1 MAQEKH
7 ALWTRILLALLALV
21 IFAFS
26 LPAYPNPSANPALA
40 RLSPENASLGSVAGA
55 FLGRQV
61 GLALIAIYGAIRGTT
76 QPMLIGAF
84 AMGFFNLHDAV
95 LLSTFGS
102 GGPGAIAGL
111 ILGAGAII
119 VMVAVGR
126 KRAQQNA

>member
-1 MAQEKH
+1 MAQQKH

-26 LPAYPNPSANPALA
+26 LPAYMDPSANPALA

-61 GLALIAIYGAIRGTT
+61 GLALIALYGAIRGTT

-84 AMGFFNLHDAV
+84 AIGFFNLHDAFF
-95 LLSTFGS
+95 LGTFGA
-102 GGPGAIAGL
+102 GGPGAIAGI
-111 ILGAGAII
+111 ILGLLALA
-119 VMVAVGR
+119 VMFGVFR
-126 KRAQQNA
+126 KHANA